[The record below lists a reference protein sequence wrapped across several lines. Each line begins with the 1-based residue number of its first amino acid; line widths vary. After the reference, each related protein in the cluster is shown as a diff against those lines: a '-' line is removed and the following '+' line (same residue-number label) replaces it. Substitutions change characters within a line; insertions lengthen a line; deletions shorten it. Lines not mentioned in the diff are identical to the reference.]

1 MNWISLN
8 SMIRKWFRRKPLNVL
23 EGGTGANTS
32 EKACENLGAVKKT
45 GDIIS
50 GNLEFYGGEDS
61 EGNSV
66 IHPIVNAKVNENG
79 INAVVGGSN
88 NDSSLVIGCGD
99 FANNLEPSGGD
110 LILTAKNF
118 IRFFQVRSGNLTER
132 WRFNN
137 NGYLQHIN
145 PYDERE
151 YYPFSCRRIYTKDN
165 VQKETLAGSIR
176 VNSSIGQ
183 SNSFIQGSN
192 NTMFGLQSVDAANAN
207 NSNYL
212 YLGAKTQEN
221 KSKKIV
227 SFRSGLIGSSTNDSV
242 GKANAEAWRAA
253 LISDKGYG
261 LSGDDSSTIKKWA
274 TWLHLSWT
282 ALANH
287 KKSTSAPLVTS
298 VKADADPTQDIAQ
311 FRIPENA
318 REILLYCRANKP
330 TYNYGSTLV
339 LPRDIFINIDVDG
352 RTFMLGGGWNNEF
365 GGDAAKIKL
374 RCITGTNHNKGFK
387 LLCLRVI
394 GVSVKGSWI
403 GSNWICYWR

>member
-1 MNWISLN
+1 
-8 SMIRKWFRRKPLNVL
+8 MIRKWFRRKPLNVL

-88 NDSSLVIGCGD
+88 NDSSLVLGCGD

-118 IRFFQVRSGNLTER
+118 IRFFQVRSGNLAER
-132 WRFNN
+132 WRFSD

-145 PYDERE
+145 PYDAKE
-151 YYPFSCRRIYTKDN
+151 YYPFCCKRTYTKDN
-165 VQKETLAGSIR
+165 VQKETLAGAIR
-176 VNSSIGQ
+176 INSSIGQ
-183 SNSFIQGSN
+183 SSSFIQGSN

-212 YLGAKTQEN
+212 FLGASTN
-221 KSKKIV
+221 SKNVSRKVV
-227 SFRSGLIGSSTNDSV
+227 SFRPGLTGSSINDST
-242 GKANAEAWRAA
+242 GKADAEAWRAA
-253 LISDKGYG
+253 LVSDKGYG
-261 LSGDDSSTIKKWA
+261 LSGNDSSTVKKWA

-287 KKSTSAPLVTS
+287 IKSTSAPLVTS
-298 VKADADPTQDIAQ
+298 VKANANPTKDIAQ
-311 FRIPENA
+311 FRIPEDA
-318 REILLYCRANKP
+318 REILLYCRADKP
-330 TYNYGSTLV
+330 AYNYGSTLV
-339 LPRDIFINIDVDG
+339 ISRDILTSLGADG

-374 RCITGTNHNKGFK
+374 RYITGTDHNKDFK

-403 GSNWICYWR
+403 GNNWICYWR